1 MPRRITFRNARA
13 KAARRP
19 ADGFRDGGHAI
30 TPEAAERAWTRPC
43 ALLRDMVEYSH
54 LRQAEVERRP
64 KDKTQEINVF
74 PHPRRSAPCAHVLHL
89 PGCGFLHGGRTP

>member
-43 ALLRDMVEYSH
+43 ALLRDMVEYSRFRNKPNGKSNTRTANTQNN
-54 LRQAEVERRP
+54 LRLAPSVYPRGYVRPDCARR
-64 KDKTQEINVF
+64 F
-74 PHPRRSAPCAHVLHL
+74 S
-89 PGCGFLHGGRTP
+89 

>member
-30 TPEAAERAWTRPC
+30 TPEAAERARTRPC

-54 LRQAEVERRP
+54 LMREEVAIRAQKKTNDEHKYFWLVFARPGFRRP
-64 KDKTQEINVF
+64 IATLALTGHF
-74 PHPRRSAPCAHVLHL
+74 S
-89 PGCGFLHGGRTP
+89 